1 MGRQPASSA
10 AVKRSAGATRALFQ
24 QVVDDILD
32 QIRDGR
38 LNPNDPL
45 PSARKMADVYGVASM
60 TAQRALRELQ
70 NRRITYAVAGKGTF
84 VHPDAFDLLRSAAL
98 QEPIDDPELRRR
110 VATYLADQ
118 QAITIRYHQARTAA
132 DKNTALQDLLDHAD
146 THSQLIDE
154 VIKYQAD
161 HGNFAKPPAIAAA
174 ASDNDPPTAPTKCR
188 SSHTREPKQ

>member
-1 MGRQPASSA
+1 MPGMAHDPDD
-10 AVKRSAGATRALFQ
+10 KRALFQ

-84 VHPDAFDLLRSAAL
+84 VHPDAFDLLRGGAL
-98 QEPIDDPELRRR
+98 REPIDDPDLRGR
-110 VATYLADQ
+110 VTAYLADQ
-118 QAITIRYHQARTAA
+118 QAITIRYHQARTI
-132 DKNTALQDLLDHAD
+132 DEKNAALQDLLSHAD
-146 THSQLIDE
+146 THSRLIDE
-154 VIKYQAD
+154 VIKYQTD
-161 HGNFAKPPAIAAA
+161 HGNFAKPLAIAVA
-174 ASDNDPPTAPTKCR
+174 ASDDQPPAAPTKRR
-188 SSHTREPKQ
+188 SSRTRAPKQ

>member
-1 MGRQPASSA
+1 MAHDPDD
-10 AVKRSAGATRALFQ
+10 KRAMFQ
-24 QVVDDILD
+24 RVVDDILD

-84 VHPDAFDLLRSAAL
+84 VHPDAFDQLRGGAL
-98 QEPIDDPELRRR
+98 REPIDDPELRRR
-110 VATYLADQ
+110 VADYLADQ
-118 QAITIRYHQARTAA
+118 QAITIRYHNARTL
-132 DKNTALQDLLDHAD
+132 DEKNAALQDLLGHAD
-146 THSQLIDE
+146 THGRLIDE

-161 HGNFAKPPAIAAA
+161 HGNFAQPPAIAAA
-174 ASDNDPPTAPTKCR
+174 ANDDEPPATPTKR
-188 SSHTREPKQ
+188 LSSRAREPRQ

>member
-1 MGRQPASSA
+1 MAHDPDD
-10 AVKRSAGATRALFQ
+10 KRALFQ

-84 VHPDAFDLLRSAAL
+84 VHPDAFDLLRGAVL

-110 VATYLADQ
+110 VAAYLADQ
-118 QAITIRYHQARTAA
+118 QAITIRYHQARTI
-132 DKNTALQDLLDHAD
+132 DEKNAALQDLLGHAD
-146 THSQLIDE
+146 THGPLIDE

-161 HGNFAKPPAIAAA
+161 HGNFAKPPTIAAA
-174 ASDNDPPTAPTKCR
+174 TSDDQPPTAPTKRR
-188 SSHTREPKQ
+188 SNRTREPKQ